1 MSTGIRVRLPRPQLL
16 QIKKGAARIAYEEQE
31 PLAKLAETSS
41 GFCER
46 LKWRKW
52 ILVET
57 RELAPAFRHVRLLL
71 ARDKGHPDGDRE
83 EGYDLLLPL
92 GREGFL
98 DPHEWKKSQE
108 SCRVRYF
115 QKGETVRI
123 GRLRRKPGG
132 QWYFDYEEGDRDDE
146 IGFRLGE
153 ECFRLGEYVSVGRGH
168 EFHTYQVARVEK
180 P

>member
-1 MSTGIRVRLPRPQLL
+1 MVEAKELPP
-16 QIKKGAARIAYEEQE
+16 
-31 PLAKLAETSS
+31 T
-41 GFCER
+41 
-46 LKWRKW
+46 
-52 ILVET
+52 
-57 RELAPAFRHVRLLL
+57 FRHVRLLL
-71 ARDKGHPDGDRE
+71 ARDKGHPDGDRD

-92 GREGFL
+92 DREGFL

-108 SCRVRYF
+108 ACRVRYF
-115 QKGETVRI
+115 QNGETVRI

-153 ECFRLGEYVSVGRGH
+153 ECFRVGEYVSVGRGD

>member
-83 EGYDLLLPL
+83 EGYDLLLPIDRRL
-92 GREGFL
+92 PRSSRMEEVPGILSRPIFPEGRDGQDRPVAAQARRPMVL
-98 DPHEWKKSQE
+98 
-108 SCRVRYF
+108 
-115 QKGETVRI
+115 
-123 GRLRRKPGG
+123 RL
-132 QWYFDYEEGDRDDE
+132 
-146 IGFRLGE
+146 
-153 ECFRLGEYVSVGRGH
+153 
-168 EFHTYQVARVEK
+168 
-180 P
+180 